1 MDCADLQHSCSIAL
15 IDYVTNL
22 QIIKLLQ
29 RLKSIK
35 IFYTAHPYNQTRESE
50 IQQLK
55 KPQVFITKCPLVRK
69 YEREMHRRKDSCI

>member
-50 IQQLK
+50 ILSVNRKLK
-55 KPQVFITKCPLVRK
+55 GSIRYYSLELLLLC
-69 YEREMHRRKDSCI
+69 

>member
-29 RLKSIK
+29 SLKSIK
-35 IFYTAHPYNQTRESE
+35 IFYTAHPYNQTRNRVRDTATEE
-50 IQQLK
+50 ISS
-55 KPQVFITKCPLVRK
+55 I
-69 YEREMHRRKDSCI
+69 YH